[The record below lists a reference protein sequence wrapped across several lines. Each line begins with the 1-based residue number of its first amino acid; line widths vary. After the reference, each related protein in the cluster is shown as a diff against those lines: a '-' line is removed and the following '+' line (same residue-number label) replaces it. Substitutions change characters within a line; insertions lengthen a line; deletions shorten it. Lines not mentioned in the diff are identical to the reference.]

1 MQLDIL
7 FNASCHAERSS
18 KSEILEIF
26 LDHRSTR
33 GMARSRGGIE
43 GRSGHPVHP
52 GISRVL

>member
-18 KSEILEIF
+18 ESEILEIF

>member
-1 MQLDIL
+1 MQSDIL
-7 FNASCHAERSS
+7 FYASCYVERSS

-33 GMARSRGGIE
+33 SMARSRGGIE